1 MEDTSICFFDLD
13 TEGITVVLFHQVV
26 SREEQLKIRKAIKK
40 QIEEDMQEDNE
51 YTDTDFCHK
60 ISLKKALNKLNYKYE
75 IIASTDYVI
84 SF

>member
-40 QIEEDMQEDNE
+40 QIEKDMQEDNE
-51 YTDTDFCHK
+51 YTDFCHK